1 TRTTM
6 LSTGVMAGWSTAWL
20 MTLHDTRNRYGVQN
34 RYDSASGTVRLQI
47 RATADAAT
55 TTRVDVANAN
65 PIPAWSRLVRTGNT
79 FQSWTSDN
87 GIAWVLR
94 DTYSPT
100 DEYPYAIRL
109 AFFAAD
115 GTSGVPLAVDVDY
128 IRVSQGPDATT
139 SVSTRTGNV
148 TTVDASWTK
157 WSALYGNTAWSVL
170 IGSSRNSV

>member
-1 TRTTM
+1 LHVVSTTSVDIGGATFTGNVLWERIVGDFNATM
-6 LSTGVMAGWSTAWL
+6 KFSTNPTAGGQKAGLMAL
-20 MTLHDTRNRYGVQN
+20 LDTWNWYGVQK
-34 RYDSASGTVRLQI
+34 RYDSASGTVRWQI

-55 TTRVDVANAN
+55 T
-65 PIPAWSRLVRTGNT
+65 
-79 FQSWTSDN
+79 FQAWTSDN
-87 GIAWVLR
+87 GIAWLLR

-148 TTVDASWTK
+148 TPVDATWTN
-157 WSALYGNTAWSVL
+157 WS
-170 IGSSRNSV
+170 